1 MNQKTVYA
9 NLYSDIGF
17 DRKGLF
23 ELISKEYHSR
33 NVLYP
38 GCSMHVTPSFV
49 FPNVVYV
56 DKSKEAKDFFADD
69 QAVRELITDNMT
81 YKTSPYYRFLPC
93 DYASGNLELKDM
105 SFDLL
110 ISLYAENIIKYC
122 KRYVRNKSIL
132 ISNNFHDEAMEAFK
146 YEELLLIGYIRITKN
161 KYILYKDDPN
171 GALEHRDEAKVQ
183 RLCMKNKNG
192 ALWYEDHETYYVFQ
206 VCGKSEGKSK
216 SRSL

>member
-9 NLYSDIGF
+9 NIYSDIGF

-33 NVLYP
+33 KVLYP
-38 GCSMHVTPSFV
+38 GCSLHITPSFV
-49 FPNVVYV
+49 FPHVVYV
-56 DKSKEAKDFFADD
+56 DKSKEAKDFFIDD
-69 QAVRELITDNMT
+69 HTVRELITNNKT
-81 YKTSPYYRFLPC
+81 YKTSPHYRFLPC
-93 DYASGNLELKDM
+93 DFASGDLALEDM

-110 ISLYAENIIKYC
+110 ISLYADNIIKFC
-122 KRYVRNKSIL
+122 KRYVRNKGIL
-132 ISNNFHDEAMEAFK
+132 ISNNFHDEALEAVTYK
-146 YEELLLIGYIRITKN
+146 DLLLIGYIRKIKN
-161 KYILYKDDPN
+161 KYILYQDPN
-171 GALEHRDEAKVQ
+171 VALEHRDETRMQ

-206 VCGKSEGKSK
+206 VNGKGEGK